1 MVARVIEELG
11 PWAWWVLGLALLAAE
26 ILVPGVFLVWIG
38 MAAILTGALALMFW
52 NADMFGWHV
61 QLPLF
66 AVLSV
71 VSVLVGRRLLARF
84 DATSDAPLLNQ
95 RGRSL
100 IGRTAILEEPI
111 AEGRGRVRL
120 GDTTWPVSGPDL
132 PVGARVRVISA
143 DGQWL
148 RVEAAAATA

>member
-1 MVARVIEELG
+1 MVARIIEELG
-11 PWAWWVLGLALLAAE
+11 PWAWWVLGLVLLAAE

-38 MAAILTGALALMFW
+38 MAAILTGALALIFW
-52 NADMFGWHV
+52 NADFFGWHV

-66 AVLSV
+66 AVLSL

-84 DATSDAPLLNQ
+84 DHPSDAPLLNQ

-132 PVGARVRVISA
+132 PIGARVRVVSA

-148 RVEAAAATA
+148 RVDEAPAD

>member
-11 PWAWWVLGLALLAAE
+11 PWAWWVLGLVLLAAE
-26 ILVPGVFLVWIG
+26 IFVPGVFLVWIG
-38 MAAILTGALALMFW
+38 MAAIVTGALALIFW
-52 NADMFGWHV
+52 NLDFFGWHV

-66 AVLSV
+66 AILSV

-84 DATSDAPLLNQ
+84 DRDSDAPLLNQ

-132 PVGARVRVISA
+132 PTGARVRVLSA
-143 DGQWL
+143 DGQRL
-148 RVEAAAATA
+148 LVEEATAA

>member
-1 MVARVIEELG
+1 MVARVLEELG

-38 MAAILTGALALMFW
+38 MAAILTGALALLFW
-52 NADMFGWHV
+52 NADLFGWHV

-66 AVLSV
+66 ALLSV
-71 VSVLVGRRLLARF
+71 ACVFAGRRLLSHF
-84 DATSDAPLLNQ
+84 EQATDAPLLNQ

-100 IGRTAILEEPI
+100 IGRTAVLEEPI
-111 AEGRGRVRL
+111 AEGRGRIRL

-132 PVGARVRVISA
+132 PVGTRVRVVSS

-148 RVEAAAATA
+148 TVDAAPVV

>member
-11 PWAWWVLGLALLAAE
+11 PWAWWVLGLVLLAAE
-26 ILVPGVFLVWIG
+26 IFVPGVFLVWIG
-38 MAAILTGALALMFW
+38 MAAIVTGALALIFW
-52 NADMFGWHV
+52 NLDFFGWHV

-66 AVLSV
+66 AILSV

-84 DATSDAPLLNQ
+84 DQDSDAPLLNQ

-132 PVGARVRVISA
+132 PTGARVRVLSA
-143 DGQWL
+143 DGQRL
-148 RVEAAAATA
+148 LVEEATAA

>member
-11 PWAWWVLGLALLAAE
+11 PWAWWVLGLVLLAAE
-26 ILVPGVFLVWIG
+26 IFVPGVFLVWIG
-38 MAAILTGALALMFW
+38 MAAIVTGALALIFW
-52 NADMFGWHV
+52 NADLFGWHV

-66 AVLSV
+66 AILSV
-71 VSVLVGRRLLARF
+71 VSVLVGRWLLARF
-84 DATSDAPLLNQ
+84 DHASDAPLLNQ

-132 PVGARVRVISA
+132 PTGARVRVLSA
-143 DGQWL
+143 DGQRL
-148 RVEAAAATA
+148 LVEEALAA

>member
-11 PWAWWVLGLALLAAE
+11 PWAWWVLGLVLLAAE
-26 ILVPGVFLVWIG
+26 IFVPGVFLVWIG
-38 MAAILTGALALMFW
+38 MAAIVTGALALIFW
-52 NADMFGWHV
+52 NADFFGWHV

-66 AVLSV
+66 AILSV

-84 DATSDAPLLNQ
+84 DQDSDAPLLNQ

-132 PVGARVRVISA
+132 PTGARVRVLSA
-143 DGQWL
+143 DGQRL
-148 RVEAAAATA
+148 LVEEATAA